1 MTTDR
6 QERPSGAAGGDEVK
20 NVTRIVMLIALLAAG
35 LVTTACGGS
44 SLYTGVDSNGGWNA
58 PVSSAYRAGGAGIH
72 GYPF

>member
-6 QERPSGAAGGDEVK
+6 QRRSKGAAGGDEVK
-20 NVTRIVMLIALLAAG
+20 NVTGAVMLIALLAAG
-35 LVTTACGGS
+35 LVTTACGGT

-58 PVSSAYRAGGAGIH
+58 PTNRATSGGGGIT